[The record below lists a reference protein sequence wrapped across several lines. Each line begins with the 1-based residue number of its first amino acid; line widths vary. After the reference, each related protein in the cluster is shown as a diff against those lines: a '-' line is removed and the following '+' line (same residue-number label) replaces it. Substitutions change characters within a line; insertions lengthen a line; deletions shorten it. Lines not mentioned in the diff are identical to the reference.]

1 MSFTSICTSKGKVD
15 SGYFAVIR
23 TPASLSPSISPS
35 SAFKINFA
43 AFFLPSKESV
53 AEDAPSIGEDSSE
66 EDSGEDA
73 SGAAGSVAVGFVEDT
88 AFEETSAGEFPV
100 TALSIGELSVEGAS
114 NELVSVEA
122 VSLAEAFSKEIASF

>member
-23 TPASLSPSISPS
+23 TPDSLSPSISPS

-53 AEDAPSIGEDSSE
+53 AEDAPSIGEDS
-66 EDSGEDA
+66 GEDA

-88 AFEETSAGEFPV
+88 AFEETSTGELPV
-100 TALSIGELSVEGAS
+100 TELSIGELSAEDAS
-114 NELVSVEA
+114 NEIVSVEA
-122 VSLAEAFSKEIASF
+122 VSLGEAFSKEIASF

>member
-43 AFFLPSKESV
+43 AFLVPSKESV
-53 AEDAPSIGEDSSE
+53 TEDPPSIG

-73 SGAAGSVAVGFVEDT
+73 SGAVGSVAVGFVEDT

>member
-23 TPASLSPSISPS
+23 TPASLIPSISVS
-35 SAFKINFA
+35 SEFKINFA

-53 AEDAPSIGEDSSE
+53 TEEPPSIG

-73 SGAAGSVAVGFVEDT
+73 SGAVGSVAVGSSCAIGSVADT
-88 AFEETSAGEFPV
+88 PYEETSFEETSF
-100 TALSIGELSVEGAS
+100 
-114 NELVSVEA
+114 
-122 VSLAEAFSKEIASF
+122 

>member
-53 AEDAPSIGEDSSE
+53 AEEAPSFE
-66 EDSGEDA
+66 EDSIA
-73 SGAAGSVAVGFVEDT
+73 IGSV
-88 AFEETSAGEFPV
+88 EEASTGELPV
-100 TALSIGELSVEGAS
+100 TELSIGELSAEDAS
-114 NELVSVEA
+114 NEIVSVEA
-122 VSLAEAFSKEIASF
+122 VSLGEAFSKEIASF

>member
-53 AEDAPSIGEDSSE
+53 AEEAPSIG

-73 SGAAGSVAVGFVEDT
+73 SGAIGSSFAVDFFEGA

>member
-1 MSFTSICTSKGKVD
+1 M
-15 SGYFAVIR
+15 
-23 TPASLSPSISPS
+23 
-35 SAFKINFA
+35 
-43 AFFLPSKESV
+43 LPSKESV
-53 AEDAPSIGEDSSE
+53 AEEAPSIG

-73 SGAAGSVAVGFVEDT
+73 SGAIGSSFAVDFFEGA

>member
-43 AFFLPSKESV
+43 AFFLPSKESI
-53 AEDAPSIGEDSSE
+53 AEEAPSIGED
-66 EDSGEDA
+66 

-88 AFEETSAGEFPV
+88 AFEEASTGELPV
-100 TALSIGELSVEGAS
+100 TELSIGELSAEDAS
-114 NELVSVEA
+114 NEIVSVEA
-122 VSLAEAFSKEIASF
+122 VSLGEAFSKEIASF